1 MSIRA
6 LIFDYGNVLDHVDDP
21 QPWLD
26 KRAAAAAQFNMTSDQ
41 FFELLYHTEPWQECK
56 RGRIT
61 YSEFWN
67 RILRPLG
74 ITDPAAQTK
83 FVEQLHEGRDWI
95 NPEMKTLLYELKPHY
110 LLAVLSNT
118 FDPEMDLLIA
128 ETHGLKDMFDVVIS
142 SAKVGLA
149 KPEPEIY
156 QLTLERLNVAAG
168 EALFIDDMPRNTNAA
183 EELGIASIVFTSPTQ
198 LRHELEQRG
207 ILPVPS
213 SV

>member
-26 KRAAAAAQFNMTSDQ
+26 KRAAAAAQFNMTADE
-41 FFELLYHTEPWQECK
+41 FFGLLYNTDPWQECK

-61 YSEFWN
+61 YKEFWN
-67 RILRPLG
+67 RILSPLG
-74 ITDPAAQTK
+74 ITDPAAQDEFAAK
-83 FVEQLHEGRDWI
+83 LYEGRDWI
-95 NPEMKTLLYELKPHY
+95 NPDMAALIRELKPHY
-110 LLAVLSNT
+110 RLAVLSNT
-118 FDPEMDLLIA
+118 FDPEMEYLIA
-128 ETHGLKDMFDVVIS
+128 ETHGLKDIFDVVIS

-156 QLTLERLNVAAG
+156 EVTLEQLNVAAA

-183 EELGIASIVFTSPTQ
+183 EALGIPSIVFESPSQ
-198 LRHELEQRG
+198 LRRELEQRG
-207 ILPVPS
+207 ILPVQS
-213 SV
+213 AA